1 MELKFKT
8 ERSFAFSGGDITG
21 EPVGIHI
28 IKSGWRQP
36 DLYHVILEHGDTETV
51 ESHLLDKNQIEEK
64 FGIII
69 DNEEDLGKLIHDNP
83 NDMEL
88 GKAIRLHYLKNLK

>member
-21 EPVGIHI
+21 EPIGIHI

-36 DLYHVILEHGDTETV
+36 DLYHVILEHGDTESV
-51 ESHLLDKNQIEEK
+51 ENHLLSREQIKEK
-64 FGIII
+64 WNFELPEDEDFGRM
-69 DNEEDLGKLIHDNP
+69 IHMIP
-83 NDMEL
+83 NDAEL
-88 GKAIRLHYLKNLK
+88 GKSMRLLYLKNL